1 MFPEASRHARCRT
14 ISRMLDPVF
23 QGLRTF
29 LTASCLLVSGVTSAW
44 SQPTGQ
50 LTGVVRDTRGG
61 VLPGVEVSV
70 TSAAGATPRTSL
82 TDGQG
87 GYEVDALPP
96 GRYTVEASLGGF
108 QPKASEVDIDSGRAT
123 LDLVLS
129 DLTILEKVTVTATK
143 TGTADIQTTPVA
155 VTALPERTLQQ
166 LGVHTVEGLAGFVP
180 SLTVSHFAGLA
191 QVSIRGIGTNVLI
204 PGSDPSSTIHLD
216 GVYLARPS
224 MLFLDFLNVERVE
237 VLRGPQGTLYGRN
250 SVGGTVNIVS
260 RQPTNTLEGV
270 ARLTAGSRYKLR
282 AEAAV
287 SGPLVKDKVMG
298 NFAVIRDTRDGFV
311 KDVDHPDNPLG
322 GVDNWAGRG
331 QVRVV
336 LGPRN
341 ELLLS
346 ADYGRFDGVPLREA
360 KPILAR
366 PGFSFDNPDSLWA
379 VRASDLA
386 SGQNTQKGASAKLT
400 VHLNST
406 TTLNS
411 LTAYRTS
418 YQRIFGDGDGTE
430 LQLQAT
436 DVPDVQHQISEEL
449 TVMQRLP
456 KLTWIGGVFLFDE
469 DAEAEVR
476 ITAYP
481 AIQLRPFSTYG
492 ANARA
497 LFGQATFNVSRRVS
511 LTGGARYTT
520 ERKDLHST
528 GGAYLLGTD
537 IVADPRSVY
546 AFDGRATFQAWTPK
560 GSVQMQ
566 VSDDTFAYLSAAR
579 GFKSGG
585 FNPGTPGEAVNPEFA
600 WSYEGGL
607 KRMIAGGRARV
618 NTAVFYT
625 DYQDLQVQSFLRPG
639 VPNISN
645 AASAGITGVEVEAA
659 ASAWR
664 GVQLAGSLSWLDA
677 TYDRYLAVGLG
688 GLTGDAAGQRLNNAP
703 EWSGNG
709 SAAYEF
715 ATGRA
720 GFASVRCDVS
730 GQSRVFFTPFNTGI
744 ETQAPYALV
753 HLRAGFEPHHRRWE
767 LSVFVRN
774 LANQEYF
781 TSTSN
786 VPLPAFT
793 GQPGEPRMWG
803 TQFTLRY

>member
-1 MFPEASRHARCRT
+1 
-14 ISRMLDPVF
+14 MLESVF
-23 QGLRTF
+23 LRVRTF
-29 LTASCLLVSGVTSAW
+29 LTASCLVVFGVTAAW

-50 LTGVVRDTRGG
+50 LSGVVRDTMGG

-70 TSAAGATPRTSL
+70 TSVGGVTPRTSL

-87 GYEVDALPP
+87 RYEVDALLP
-96 GRYTVEASLGGF
+96 GRHTVEASLGGF
-108 QPKASEVDIDSGRAT
+108 QPKASDVDIDGGRAT

-129 DLTILEKVTVTATK
+129 VSTVLEKVTVTATK
-143 TGTADIQTTPVA
+143 TGTADIQTTPIA
-155 VTALPERTLQQ
+155 VTALPERTLEQ
-166 LGVHTVEGLAGFVP
+166 LGVNTVEGLAGFVP

-191 QVSIRGIGTNVLI
+191 QVSIRGIGTNGLI
-204 PGSDPSSTIHLD
+204 PGADPSSTIHLD
-216 GVYLARPS
+216 GVYLARPA
-224 MLFLDFLNVERVE
+224 MLFMDFLNVERVE

-250 SVGGTVNIVS
+250 SVGGTINIVS
-260 RQPTNTLEGV
+260 RQPTNTLEGM
-270 ARLTAGSRYKLR
+270 ARLTAGSHDKLR

-287 SGPLVKDKVMG
+287 SGPLVKDKVMA

-311 KDVDHPDNPLG
+311 QDVDHPDHPLG
-322 GVDNWAGRG
+322 SVDNWAGRG

-336 LGPRN
+336 FGSRN
-341 ELLLS
+341 ELLVS
-346 ADYGRFDGVPLREA
+346 ADYGRFDGVPVMEA
-360 KPILAR
+360 KPILAK
-366 PGFSFDNPDSLWA
+366 PGFSFDNPDGLWA
-379 VRASDLA
+379 VRTSDLT

-400 VHLNST
+400 VQLNRT

-418 YQRIFGDGDGTE
+418 HQRSFMDTDGTE
-430 LQLQAT
+430 LQLQAS
-436 DVPDVQHQISEEL
+436 DIPDVQHQISEEL

-456 KLTWIGGVFLFDE
+456 KLTWIGGAFLFDE
-469 DAEAEVR
+469 DVDAEVR
-476 ITAYP
+476 ITVYP
-481 AIQLRPFSTYG
+481 AIQLRPFSTNR

-497 LFGQATFNVSRRVS
+497 LFGQATFDVSRRVS

-520 ERKDLHST
+520 ERKDLHAT
-528 GGAYLLGTD
+528 GGVYVLGTD
-537 IVADPRSVY
+537 IVADPRSVRV
-546 AFDGRATFQAWTPK
+546 FDGRATFQAWTPK
-560 GSVQMQ
+560 GGVQMQ
-566 VSDDTFAYLSAAR
+566 VSDDTFAYVSAAR

-585 FNPGTPGEAVNPEFA
+585 FNPGTPGETVTPEFA
-600 WSYEGGL
+600 WTYEGGV

-625 DYQDLQVQSFLRPG
+625 DYQDLQVLSFLRPG

-664 GVQLAGSLSWLDA
+664 GVQLAGSVSWLDA
-677 TYDRYLAVGLG
+677 TYDRYRAVGPG
-688 GLTGDAAGQRLNNAP
+688 GVTGDAAGHRLNNAP
-703 EWSGNG
+703 EWSGSG
-709 SAAYEF
+709 SAAFEF

-720 GFASVRCDVS
+720 GFASVRCSVS
-730 GQSRVFFTPFNTGI
+730 GQSRVFFTPFNTNI

-774 LANQEYF
+774 LANQEYL
-781 TSTSN
+781 TSTAN

-803 TQFTLRY
+803 TQFTLRR